1 MAERSARQHSAAA
14 RQIASLLLA
23 YPDESLSARLDLLHK
38 AVAALPARLKGPLT
52 TTLDYVRATPLGD
65 QQQSYV
71 TTFDLR
77 KKCCLYLSWW
87 VHGDTR
93 NRGHALVEFKAAF
106 REAGVLPPSNE
117 LPDHLAVVLEFTAT
131 IDPAGG
137 ERLLTEHR
145 PGLELLRQALHKAE
159 SPYAGVLDTVCAT
172 LPGPADDA
180 FAAARRIAATG
191 PPTEM
196 VGLEPYRMVE
206 R

>member
-1 MAERSARQHSAAA
+1 MAERSGYQGSAAA
-14 RQIASLLLA
+14 RQVASLLLA
-23 YPDESLSARLDLLHK
+23 YPDESLLARLDLLQE
-38 AVAALPARLKGPLT
+38 AVAGLPARLKGPLT
-52 TTLDYVRATPLGD
+52 TTLDYVHATPLGD
-65 QQQSYV
+65 QQRSYV

-93 NRGHALVEFKAAF
+93 NRGHALVAFKAAF
-106 REAGVLPPSNE
+106 REAGALPPGDE
-117 LPDHLAVVLEFTAT
+117 LPDHLAVVLEFAAT

-159 SPYAGVLDTVCAT
+159 SPYAGVLDAVCAT
-172 LPGPADDA
+172 LPGPASDA
-180 FAAARRIAATG
+180 VAAARRIAATG
-191 PPTEM
+191 PPTEL
-196 VGLEPYRMVE
+196 VGLEPYRMVN